1 MKNYAETRW
10 RAKSSSLPV
19 KDTVLIRQPK
29 QQILYKIWPTSLQ
42 GSKKRRFNGNS
53 VPRWQVSH
61 TKCLPVQGS
70 ENGVQ
75 QTTVDPKESDDDS
88 DNDTGDTQPD
98 ARTQSDPRTT
108 APALPAAP
116 RTIMLS
122 FEKT

>member
-1 MKNYAETRW
+1 M
-10 RAKSSSLPV
+10 
-19 KDTVLIRQPK
+19 
-29 QQILYKIWPTSLQ
+29 
-42 GSKKRRFNGNS
+42 
-53 VPRWQVSH
+53 
-61 TKCLPVQGS
+61 QGS

-122 FEKT
+122 SEKIKPNTKSATMVWELLLSWEVATIQSEREM